1 MYKPRDKR
9 RWGYFALP
17 VLHHDRLVGKLDAKA
32 DHKKGVLQV
41 HAIHQDVSFTRAMT
55 TDVQDEVEALASWL
69 GLTVVRG

>member
-1 MYKPRDKR
+1 M
-9 RWGYFALP
+9 
-17 VLHHDRLVGKLDAKA
+17 DRGGNDQRSGDLLEA
-32 DHKKGVLQV
+32 DRKKGVLQV